1 MNHDPFA
8 PEPASGPETPAG
20 ATPPP
25 RVPAAAPGDRTP
37 PRARRAAPSV
47 DPLLVDAETA
57 AAMLGIGRTTL
68 DGLVRDG
75 EIPAVRLRGRVLFSV
90 EKLRAI
96 ANGGAA

>member
-1 MNHDPFA
+1 MNRDPFA
-8 PEPASGPETPAG
+8 PDPASPPETPAG
-20 ATPPP
+20 VPPA
-25 RVPAAAPGDRTP
+25 RSVPEAAPGDRTP
-37 PRARRAAPSV
+37 PRARRTAPSV

-57 AAMLGIGRTTL
+57 AAMLGISRTTL

-75 EIPAVRLRGRVLFSV
+75 EIPVVRLRGRVLFSV